1 MAASPKAGPTV
12 RTHVLVA
19 LFGMGSWVAINGLWV
34 ELPVMVE
41 DLPEG
46 WNLPAYLSVLVAL
59 GNVGPLGVTL
69 CRRWGWGVEGA
80 GERRLIQAVQ
90 WLAVAGMALLAPL
103 WARTAP
109 VLGQPHAVAF
119 LALAFVLAVACCTSN
134 LTFLPF
140 LTRLPPACLRTF
152 FLGQGLSTLVPCV
165 LALAQGVG
173 QLECRNLT
181 LPAPDAH
188 RGTPPPGLAFLPTP
202 VPSPP
207 PPSPS
212 LVPIYF
218 QERFSAGTFFWA
230 LAGLLV
236 LSAGAF
242 AGLLLLLPPPPPP
255 LEPEGESSPLRDHGG
270 GAAVEVE
277 SPPAPFWTSRTT
289 YSLGLL
295 ALVNALTNG
304 VLPAIQS
311 YSCLPYGRTTYHLA
325 VVLSNVANTLACFVA
340 MVVLC
345 RAALGLA
352 ALALAGMACG
362 TFLMV
367 LAALS
372 PCPPM
377 VGTVAGTALV
387 VTVWVLG
394 LGLLS
399 YVKVAVGSLL
409 HSRGRRGLLWAGV
422 AIQAGSLLGAAV
434 MFPLTSVYQLFH
446 SGQDCVDGCRA

>member
-1 MAASPKAGPTV
+1 MAASPKAGRTV

-19 LFGMGSWVAINGLWV
+19 LFGMGSWVAINGIWV
-34 ELPVMVE
+34 ELPVVVQ

-46 WNLPAYLSVLVAL
+46 WNLPAYLSVLIAL
-59 GNVGPLGVTL
+59 GNVGPLVVTL
-69 CRRWGWGVEGA
+69 CRRCGWGGA
-80 GERRLIQAVQ
+80 GPGERRLIRAVQ
-90 WLAVAGMALLAPL
+90 LLAVVGMALLAPL
-103 WARTAP
+103 WARTAS

-119 LALAFVLAVACCTSN
+119 LVLAFALAVACCTSN

-152 FLGQGLSTLVPCV
+152 FLGQGLSALLPCV

-173 QLECRNLT
+173 RLECRNLS
-181 LPAPDAH
+181 LPAPGA
-188 RGTPPPGLAFLPTP
+188 PLPSLSFLPTP

-207 PPSPS
+207 PPAPA

-230 LAGLLV
+230 LAGLLA

-242 AGLLLLLPPPPPP
+242 AGLLLLLPPPPAPP
-255 LEPEGESSPLRDHGG
+255 EPGEESSPLRDQAGA
-270 GAAVEVE
+270 GAAVEGE
-277 SPPAPFWTSRTT
+277 SPPAPFWTSRTA
-289 YSLGLL
+289 YLLGLL

-311 YSCLPYGRTTYHLA
+311 YSCLPYGRTAYHLA

-340 MVVLC
+340 MAVLC
-345 RAALGLA
+345 RTALGLA
-352 ALALAGMACG
+352 ALALAGTACG

-367 LAALS
+367 LAVLS

-377 VGTVAGTALV
+377 VGTVPGTALV
-387 VTVWVLG
+387 VVAWVLG

-399 YVKVAVGSLL
+399 YVKVSVGSLL
-409 HSRGRRGLLWAGV
+409 HARGRRGLLWAGV

-434 MFPLTSVYQLFH
+434 MFPLTSIYQLFH